1 MRPREAFAP
10 DKAHYVSLTLD
21 EILGSAGVSLEDAF
35 GADPNHLPPPAL
47 QFPPLRLSGSTVTV
61 HVNYYEASDGELP
74 IPLPEPCP
82 PPRKFPSGKHPEGG
96 REVRERLQEEADHL
110 VQDGQRR
117 RHLLPGARAAWS
129 RAHGPANAAPL
140 TRASAWPASCR
151 H

>member
-74 IPLPEPCP
+74 IPLPEPFLFLAIELRGFVVRVS
-82 PPRKFPSGKHPEGG
+82 RK
-96 REVRERLQEEADHL
+96 
-110 VQDGQRR
+110 QRAL
-117 RHLLPGARAAWS
+117 HQYF
-129 RAHGPANAAPL
+129 
-140 TRASAWPASCR
+140 C
-151 H
+151 

>member
-82 PPRKFPSGKHPEGG
+82 LLESSRAESTQRGDARYASDYKKKRTTWSKTGSVAVIYFQAPGPPGA
-96 REVRERLQEEADHL
+96 ERT
-110 VQDGQRR
+110 GQRT
-117 RHLLPGARAAWS
+117 LP
-129 RAHGPANAAPL
+129 P
-140 TRASAWPASCR
+140 
-151 H
+151 